1 MTMFVL
7 QWGNV
12 DLDSLMGDQQELLG
26 RVLGLV
32 NSVFGDIEAVDMGG
46 YQGDTGDQGVRRG
59 YQGDRHQLALPSA
72 VLSRVQQPQP

>member
-1 MTMFVL
+1 MFIL

-12 DLDSLMGDQQELLG
+12 DLDSMMGDQEQLLG

-32 NSVFGDIEAVDMGG
+32 NSVFGDIEAVEATE
-46 YQGDTGDQGVRRG
+46 DTGERRG
-59 YQGDRHQLALPSA
+59 YKGDRHQLALPSA

>member
-1 MTMFVL
+1 MFIL

-12 DLDSLMGDQQELLG
+12 DLDSMMGEQEKLLG

-32 NSVFGDIEAVDMGG
+32 NSVFGDIEAVDI
-46 YQGDTGDQGVRRG
+46 GDTGERRG
-59 YQGDRHQLALPSA
+59 YQGDRHQFALPSA

>member
-1 MTMFVL
+1 MDYMTMFVL

-12 DLDSLMGDQQELLG
+12 DLDSLMGDQEQLLG

-32 NSVFGDIEAVDMGG
+32 NSVFGDIEAV
-46 YQGDTGDQGVRRG
+46 QATEDTWERRG